1 MSRDEGATARQPDAE
16 DRGWHAPGAELG
28 WSDSV
33 GFRFVDPATR
43 TGVVARLGVRPN
55 EGAIDVGIDV
65 FMSDGSFVATRQ
77 IGPWQAGGSAAVE
90 GFEIR
95 ADGSEECWRLVCD
108 GAAHSLAEAS
118 AADQHA
124 AWHGSRVERLIL
136 ELTWTAT
143 GEPRLAGGSGRRFS
157 QPGRIQGEMWVS
169 GDHFVLDV
177 VALRDRSW
185 GPDRLDPPHRRA
197 RLCALADGPGAFE
210 VESIEREGNAASGTA
225 GWLVRNGDVQAVT
238 GLELVEDATD
248 KTVERLRATIAAGGE
263 DFVREGRVLAL
274 APLPGRRNDATF
286 LLRECLVEWAG
297 PEGLTLGFA
306 ELLTRT

>member
-1 MSRDEGATARQPDAE
+1 MSRDEGATARHPDAA
-16 DRGWHAPGAELG
+16 DRGWHAPGTELG
-28 WSDSV
+28 WSESV

-43 TGVVARLGVRPN
+43 TGIVARLGVRPN
-55 EGAIDVGIDV
+55 EGAIDVGIDI

-77 IGPWQAGGSAAVE
+77 IGPWQGADRIAVE
-90 GFEIR
+90 GFDIR
-95 ADGSEECWRLVCD
+95 AEGGEEHWRLDCD
-108 GAAHSLAEAS
+108 GAAHSLAEAQD
-118 AADQHA
+118 ADRHA

-136 ELTWTAT
+136 ELAWTAT
-143 GEPRLAGGSGRRFS
+143 GEPRLTGAGGRRFS
-157 QPGRIQGEMWVS
+157 QPGRLRGEMWVS

-185 GPDRLDPPHRRA
+185 GPDRLDLPLRRA
-197 RLCALADGPGAFE
+197 LLCALADGPGGFE
-210 VESIEREGNAASGTA
+210 VESIEREGNAASGTD
-225 GWLVRNGDVQAVT
+225 GWVVHRGAVQAVT
-238 GLELVEDATD
+238 GLEWIEDAPD
-248 KTVERLRATIAAGGE
+248 KTVQRLGASLCVGGE
-263 DFVREGRVLAL
+263 DLVREGRVLAL